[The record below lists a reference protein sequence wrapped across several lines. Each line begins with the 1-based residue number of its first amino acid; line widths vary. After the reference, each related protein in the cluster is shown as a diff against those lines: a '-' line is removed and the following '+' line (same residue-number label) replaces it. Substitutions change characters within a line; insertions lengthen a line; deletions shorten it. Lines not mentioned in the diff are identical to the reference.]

1 MMRRNLTKRAAQLSI
16 AALLASLN
24 AAAIAD
30 EPGAKPSVLNHVV
43 EDIDGNKVDLN
54 QYRGKV
60 VVIVNV
66 ASKCG
71 QTKQYKPLEAL
82 YKLHEK
88 DGLVVIGFPA
98 NDFKGQEPGSAEEIK
113 AFCTEK
119 YDVTFP
125 LMSKISVKSPNKS
138 PVYQFLTEKQTAGE
152 FAGEIPWNF
161 TKFVIGRDGQIA
173 GRFDTKIQPTDPAFV
188 SAVETALAMK

>member
-1 MMRRNLTKRAAQLSI
+1 MIRRNITKRAAQLSI

-24 AAAIAD
+24 AAAIA
-30 EPGAKPSVLNHVV
+30 EQPGEKPSVLNHVV
-43 EDIDGNKVDLN
+43 DDIDGKKVDLN

-82 YKLHEK
+82 YKQHK
-88 DGLVVIGFPA
+88 DEGLVLLGFPA
-98 NDFKGQEPGSAEEIK
+98 NDFGGQEPGSAEEIK
-113 AFCTEK
+113 EFCTGK

-125 LMSKISVKSPNKS
+125 MMSKISVKSPAKS
-138 PVYQFLTEKQTAGE
+138 PVYQFLTEKKTAGE

-188 SAVETALAMK
+188 AAIETALAAK